1 MSTLLQTLANNLD
14 EQTLRKMSQAVG
26 ADEGQT
32 ERAISAALPMLLGA
46 LGRNASNPQGA
57 QALTSALQRDHDG
70 SIFNNLAAQLTN
82 PSTLQD
88 GMAILNHV
96 LGGKKEAVAT
106 GVGNVS
112 GLSASATSQLLT
124 MLAPMVL
131 GALGQM
137 QRQENLDADQ
147 VASVLKKEREETESS
162 LGGLAKL
169 LDMDGD
175 GSVIDDVMTIGS
187 SLLKGIF
194 GKR

>member
-1 MSTLLQTLANNLD
+1 MSTLLQTLASNLD
-14 EQTLRKMSQAVG
+14 EQTLRKISQTVG

-32 ERAISAALPMLLGA
+32 QRAISAALPMLLGA
-46 LGRNASNPQGA
+46 LGRNASTPQGA
-57 QALTSALQRDHDG
+57 QALTAALQRDHDG
-70 SIFNNLAAQLTN
+70 SIFNNLASQLTN

-88 GMAILNHV
+88 GMSILNHV
-96 LGGKKEAVAT
+96 LGGKKEAVQT

-112 GLSASATSQLLT
+112 GLSANATGQLLT

-131 GALGQM
+131 GALGQL
-137 QRQENLDADQ
+137 QHKENLNADQ
-147 VASVLKKEREETESS
+147 VASVLQKEREETESN